1 MKNHTRVF
9 DMFIELVTSVF
20 YGFIM
25 VCVYAIT
32 NAVVDISDSM
42 RQIKASTEAINHYLS
57 ILNREFKIYN
67 SIKHDKTPETT
78 SILTADSF

>member
-42 RQIKASTEAINHYLS
+42 RQIKASTEAINHYLF